1 LSKQKSALI
10 AAPGR
15 SWPPSAAEI
24 RENEIQKAIIMG
36 QLAGGILHDFN
47 NILTVVTGTIEILS
61 EAVAD
66 RPELAAIANLIDQAA
81 TRGAKLTSL
90 LLAFA
95 RGQPSPPRQIE
106 VDALIGEAA
115 RLLRATL
122 GVQIEIVVASAGD
135 LPPALADPDQLTA
148 ALLSLAI
155 VVREA
160 MPDGG
165 KLTFKTEAVRAA
177 QGIPASPGAIKRND
191 AVVIAVHV
199 SGEKTTD
206 ESMRVFGDLAMV
218 EDFVE
223 RSGGHIKINRQADDR
238 ALAEIFLPAA

>member
-1 LSKQKSALI
+1 MPVGGSVASIRHRATRLDGDPSGLSKQKSALK
-10 AAPGR
+10 AAAGR
-15 SWPPSAAEI
+15 SSPPSAAEI
-24 RENEIQKAIIMG
+24 RENQIQKAIIVG

-81 TRGAKLTSL
+81 TRGAKLTSH
-90 LLAFA
+90 LLAFG
-95 RGQPSPPRQIE
+95 RGQPSLPRQID

-122 GVQIEIVVASAGD
+122 GVQIEIVVVSADD
-135 LPPALADPDQLTA
+135 LPPALADPGQLTA

-160 MPDGG
+160 MLDGG
-165 KLTFKTEAVRAA
+165 KLTFKTEAVRVGR
-177 QGIPASPGAIKRND
+177 GIPAALGAIKRDD

-199 SGEKTTD
+199 SGEKTA
-206 ESMRVFGDLAMV
+206 G
-218 EDFVE
+218 
-223 RSGGHIKINRQADDR
+223 
-238 ALAEIFLPAA
+238 

>member
-1 LSKQKSALI
+1 LSKQKSASKVI
-10 AAPGR
+10 PSGSSPA
-15 SWPPSAAEI
+15 SAAAI
-24 RENEIQKAIIMG
+24 REKQRQKVFIVG

-61 EAVAD
+61 AAVAD

-81 TRGAKLTSL
+81 TRGARLTSH

-95 RGQPSPPRQIE
+95 NGQPALPRAVD

-122 GVQIEIVVASAGD
+122 GVQIEIVVTSADD
-135 LPPALADPDQLTA
+135 LPRALADPAQLTA

-160 MPDGG
+160 MPEGG
-165 KLTFKTEAVRAA
+165 KLTFETEAVRAG
-177 QGIPASPGAIKRND
+177 QGIADAPGATERRD
-191 AVVIAVHV
+191 AVMIAIHKK
-199 SGEKTTD
+199 GEATAG
-206 ESMRVFGDLAMV
+206 EGNRVLGDLAMV

-223 RSGGHIKINRQADDR
+223 RSGGLIKIDR
-238 ALAEIFLPAA
+238 RGGDGVLAEIFLPAA

>member
-1 LSKQKSALI
+1 LPKQKSALK
-10 AAPGR
+10 AAPNR
-15 SWPPSAAEI
+15 SSPPSAAEI
-24 RENEIQKAIIMG
+24 RENQIQKAIIVG
-36 QLAGGILHDFN
+36 QLAAGILHDFN

-95 RGQPSPPRQIE
+95 RGQPSLPRE
-106 VDALIGEAA
+106 FDVDALIVEAA

-122 GVQIEIVVASAGD
+122 GVQIEVVVVSADD
-135 LPPALADPDQLTA
+135 LPLALADPGQLTA

-155 VVREA
+155 VVRDA

-165 KLTFKTEAVRAA
+165 KLTFKTEAVRAGR
-177 QGIPASPGAIKRND
+177 GIPAAPGAIKRSD

-199 SGEKTTD
+199 SGEKTAG
-206 ESMRVFGDLAMV
+206 EGRSAFGDLAMI

-223 RSGGHIKINRQADDR
+223 RSGGHIRINRQAGHR

>member
-1 LSKQKSALI
+1 LSKQKSALK

-15 SWPPSAAEI
+15 SSPPSAAE
-24 RENEIQKAIIMG
+24 RENEIQKAIIVG
-36 QLAGGILHDFN
+36 QLTGGILHDFN

-81 TRGAKLTSL
+81 TRGAKLTSH
-90 LLAFA
+90 LLAFG
-95 RGQPSPPRQIE
+95 RGQPSLPREID

-122 GVQIEIVVASAGD
+122 GVQIEIVVVSADD
-135 LPPALADPDQLTA
+135 LPLALADPGQLTA

-160 MPDGG
+160 MLDGG
-165 KLTFKTEAVRAA
+165 KLTFKTEAVRAGR
-177 QGIPASPGAIKRND
+177 GIPAAPGAIKRSD
-191 AVVIAVHV
+191 AVVIAVDV
-199 SGEKTTD
+199 SDEKTAG
-206 ESMRVFGDLAMV
+206 EGRRVFGDLAMI

-223 RSGGHIKINRQADDR
+223 RSGGHIKINRQAGDG

>member
-1 LSKQKSALI
+1 
-10 AAPGR
+10 
-15 SWPPSAAEI
+15 
-24 RENEIQKAIIMG
+24 MG

-61 EAVAD
+61 QAVAD

-81 TRGAKLTSL
+81 TRGAKLTSQ
-90 LLAFA
+90 LLAFVH
-95 RGQPSPPRQIE
+95 GQPSLPRVVD

-122 GVQIEIVVASAGD
+122 GVQIEIVVTSAGD
-135 LPPALADPDQLTA
+135 LSLVLADPGQLTA

-160 MPDGG
+160 MPEGG
-165 KLTFKTEAVRAA
+165 QLTFKTEAVRAK
-177 QGIPASPGAIKRND
+177 QGVAAGPGTIQRND

-199 SGEKTTD
+199 SGRNTAGQGNREGN
-206 ESMRVFGDLAMV
+206 RVLGDLGIV

-223 RSGGHIKINRQADDR
+223 QSGGHIEINRQSGDHAI
-238 ALAEIFLPAA
+238 AKIILPAA